1 MGKEHRES
9 SARMTVIA
17 ILTAGTLT
25 KFGYGWWEI
34 AVMVAFC
41 LLSLARNPKPTEGP
55 LPRYVTEP
63 TLGRKSVGAA
73 MG

>member
-1 MGKEHRES
+1 VG
-9 SARMTVIA
+9 ADDAV
-17 ILTAGTLT
+17 LTAGILT
-25 KFGYGWWEI
+25 KFGYGI

-55 LPRYVTEP
+55 VPRYAAEP
-63 TLGRKSVGAA
+63 ALEWKSAGAA

>member
-1 MGKEHRES
+1 M
-9 SARMTVIA
+9 
-17 ILTAGTLT
+17 LT
-25 KFGYGWWEI
+25 KFGYGWWGI

-55 LPRYVTEP
+55 VPRYAAEP
-63 TLGRKSVGAA
+63 ALEWKSAGAA